1 MTIIDYER
9 SYAKAYVLVLAIIMV
24 CPLAWAHKDKEG
36 TVKVT
41 VFGAAG
47 DGPSVAAVVPNAVV
61 IFHWNYTGEP
71 MCWNDGHCK
80 KTKKPHK
87 KVLQIRAVEGSFSV
101 ALSPGVWDVFAYR
114 DLFVPTCTQ
123 VFVEAG
129 KTTTVELRFP
139 GLAPHSQE

>member
-1 MTIIDYER
+1 MGQRHREV
-9 SYAKAYVLVLAIIMV
+9 YALVLAIVMV
-24 CPLAWAHKDKEG
+24 CPPAWSHKDTEG
-36 TVKVT
+36 TLKVT
-41 VFGAAG
+41 VFGPAG
-47 DGPSVAAVVPNAVV
+47 DGSRVVAVIPNAIV
-61 IFHWNYTGEP
+61 IVRWNYTGEP

-114 DLFVPTCTQ
+114 DLFVPACTQ
-123 VFVEAG
+123 VSVEAG
-129 KTTTVELRFP
+129 KTTTVKLRFP